1 MDLDLDRICVIL
13 ANPLKFL
20 RGGRVSSEIAEA
32 RCRVQ
37 VAGRWGGHRGPL
49 SPAQVPFIY
58 DPVHLYTFKSTLSEI
73 RRNNQVVNFTFIFP
87 CKYAPGLLDGLTKNM
102 DEIPFH
108 LGATSQDEDCPV
120 EGLQEWLNDLRAK
133 LGWVFGGTN
142 LKLG

>member
-20 RGGRVSSEIAEA
+20 RGGRVSSEIPEA

-58 DPVHLYTFKSTLSEI
+58 DPVHLYTSKSTLSEI
-73 RRNNQVVNFTFIFP
+73 RRNNQVG
-87 CKYAPGLLDGLTKNM
+87 K
-102 DEIPFH
+102 FH
-108 LGATSQDEDCPV
+108 LHFS
-120 EGLQEWLNDLRAK
+120 LQIRPRTVGRIDKEH
-133 LGWVFGGTN
+133 G
-142 LKLG
+142 